1 MALPHKYVFTA
12 LVSDK
17 NDPMQ
22 LMAYS
27 IYKADKNE
35 IAETL
40 VVANKTP
47 GEIEAGLQNF
57 HDSVINSPSLL
68 LNYHAR
74 AQNFGAA
81 LLSGLEEGVKVKA
94 RQDFVD
100 CVQQQVA
107 SEKGFAHHVG
117 TFCLDA
123 VKGVASTLF
132 VIVIFGG
139 VYSLSISK
147 EQRAA
152 YYHALGQ
159 SLTDVATGE
168 IPVIDNFR
176 AHLEEQ
182 PAMSGTPKLPAK
194 PPVVPPEN

>member
-40 VVANKTP
+40 VTANKQP
-47 GEIEAGLQNF
+47 AEIVAGLQNF

-81 LLSGLEEGVKVKA
+81 LLDGLEEGVRVKA
-94 RQDFVD
+94 RKDFID
-100 CVQQQVA
+100 SVQQQVA
-107 SEKGFAHHVG
+107 SEKGLAHHVG

-132 VIVIFGG
+132 VIALFGG
-139 VYSLSISK
+139 VYSLFISK

-152 YYHALGQ
+152 YYRALGQ
-159 SLTDVATGE
+159 SVTDVAIGD

-176 AHLEEQ
+176 THLKEQ
-182 PAMSGTPKLPAK
+182 QTKPEAPTVPTK